1 MPASTGTA
9 RRCWRLGRSLVGNAD
24 VVLAEVQC
32 LKLGEAKHFCIV
44 DAAMND
50 LMRPAMYQAWM
61 APPNLAVCERAHP
74 PMTWE
79 AIGSGCESD
88 DWLGRERERA
98 ADLFA
103 GEVTVPGIR

>member
-1 MPASTGTA
+1 
-9 RRCWRLGRSLVGNAD
+9 
-24 VVLAEVQC
+24 
-32 LKLGEAKHFCIV
+32 
-44 DAAMND
+44 
-50 LMRPAMYQAWM
+50 
-61 APPNLAVCERAHP
+61 
-74 PMTWE
+74 MTWD